1 MFLLAVKKSHLSERV
16 MARSVLLNCPIKA
29 YIRQMIA
36 NQIWEFCYKYD
47 YKHNCPSFWPIYFLQ
62 VKQAD
67 RYITV
72 RLQKTVNTW
81 FWQVNCVV
89 TNHNKFRT
97 CEQTSKTNHEL
108 ITVAFSVFFF
118 SRLIGFFPG
127 CTITFLVIRMAP
139 WVGKMTRI
147 LCFDWLPEL
156 ARRAWDLACSGTP
169 VLFHQKTFSFGHM
182 INKSFI
188 NRRGAYIRSK
198 MANYGL
204 VLFCLFSDQY
214 LAIFNSRLVNNACIR
229 VFWVSPQG

>member
-118 SRLIGFFPG
+118 LTP
-127 CTITFLVIRMAP
+127 
-139 WVGKMTRI
+139 
-147 LCFDWLPEL
+147 DWLFSWMHNNVPCHTDGSL
-156 ARRAWDLACSGTP
+156 SGQDDENPLLWLTTWAGEKG
-169 VLFHQKTFSFGHM
+169 LRSCLLGNASFVPPKN
-182 INKSFI
+182 I
-188 NRRGAYIRSK
+188 
-198 MANYGL
+198 
-204 VLFCLFSDQY
+204 
-214 LAIFNSRLVNNACIR
+214 
-229 VFWVSPQG
+229 